1 MRIGKLKNI
10 KMDARIKFLKPLGFF
25 DYVNLQQNSKC
36 VISDSG
42 TISEESSILKFPA
55 IMIRAAHERPEAME
69 EGTFIMSGLEKN
81 RIIESI
87 KMIVSQFESGS
98 IPKTVDDYN
107 LDNVSLKVSRI
118 ILSHIDY
125 VNRTVWKKNNST
137 RMI

>member
-1 MRIGKLKNI
+1 
-10 KMDARIKFLKPLGFF
+10 
-25 DYVNLQQNSKC
+25 
-36 VISDSG
+36 
-42 TISEESSILKFPA
+42 
-55 IMIRAAHERPEAME
+55 MIRAAHERSEAME
-69 EGTFIMSGLEKN
+69 EGNYYVWSEKN